1 MRRID
6 LPSGGWAEVFEAEL
20 THGRRKPLLRRAM
33 GMASGNTPAG
43 AELLDWM
50 DDLIVAFVVAWSF
63 GPTPHEDAAA
73 LDAVS
78 GPDYDAIVAAVMPL
92 VGSMMGGIAGGASPD
107 PKAVADM
114 AAALSTVPDSSTSTP
129 AEMSPSVP
137 A

>member
-33 GMASGNTPAG
+33 GISGDTGPAG
-43 AELLDWM
+43 ADLLDWM

-63 GPTPHEDAAA
+63 GPTPYEDAAA
-73 LDAVS
+73 IDALAA
-78 GPDYDAIVAAVMPL
+78 PDYDALVAATMPL
-92 VGSMMGGIAGGASPD
+92 VGSMMSGIVGGASPD
-107 PKAVADM
+107 PKAE
-114 AAALSTVPDSSTSTP
+114 AASPTVPDSSTSTP
-129 AEMSPSVP
+129 AETSPSVP